1 MAGLPLPPLSGP
13 PRHVGPN
20 PGMTIWRE
28 SQLNRPSPPIA
39 PSPDPVVGPA
49 ARVEAKRPPTLSP
62 PPPPALGRTNFV
74 PPRVTADTTN
84 RVEAQQRTD
93 GERVSDYI
101 LSPEGNTGDVI
112 QDWSER
118 KNKLNDQDIFLL
130 WKEVGTILENFQYPL
145 NKSPVDAELRG
156 LALLYR
162 SLIAEEAGARGL
174 ELPGLG
180 TDDTLAITGP
190 EPAPPA
196 APPTSFAIKPLPPN
210 LTNPSNARA
219 LATGPALAPP
229 SSSASVPAL
238 SRERG
243 ARNSVSTETNKAA
256 PATLGV
262 SQSNINNVKLG
273 GLQNYMD
280 FAKQLMPARE
290 KRDPWL
296 TAFEFFVNMA
306 AESSKPGATAIGA
319 AGTAGQQVMK
329 TLAEDRRLE
338 RAEDL
343 AATKMGITLAA
354 TLSKDKP
361 SKPYVDKET
370 NKIKYFTVSQFN
382 SLGNKEN
389 YIPYKAPG
397 GGSEKERYT
406 STVIDIG
413 PKITAGTAS
422 DDEIAKYSIAYQQ
435 LTKGYTTTTFDDE
448 GNQQEIRVAGIDL
461 TNLGSNVPLPE
472 GFDAKKVLSSKSRE
486 WGALGTNANFA
497 QRMLFQEGVVRGV
510 LADGYRPNIRDT
522 TADEMPAFI
531 GTTAMSPEGRRFMTA
546 SRNFIAAVLRK
557 ESGAAIS
564 DGEYLNGLRQY
575 FPRVGDDAEVIQ
587 DKEALR
593 SAAITGMV
601 NESGDAFEAIYPQAM
616 PFLKIKVG
624 ETEHDII
631 NPRGYSVFETAKVKQ
646 GRSLYFTATIQEL
659 NIDELKA
666 MLARPDAQK
675 IYTDAQI
682 REIGKRLDELKKG
695 VN

>member
-1 MAGLPLPPLSGP
+1 MAKEREQLFKPYPLGKSGGPLPPLTGP
-13 PRHVGPN
+13 PRHVGWW
-20 PGMTIWRE
+20 PGEGPSRAVPD
-28 SQLNRPSPPIA
+28 SSPPGRPSA
-39 PSPDPVVGPA
+39 
-49 ARVEAKRPPTLSP
+49 
-62 PPPPALGRTNFV
+62 
-74 PPRVTADTTN
+74 
-84 RVEAQQRTD
+84 
-93 GERVSDYI
+93 GERVSA
-101 LSPEGNTGDVI
+101 SA
-112 QDWSER
+112 
-118 KNKLNDQDIFLL
+118 
-130 WKEVGTILENFQYPL
+130 LENLKLLEQQWRKEGPTLSNEKLLALWDDAGRTLEDFQYPL
-145 NKSPVDAELRG
+145 NKSPVDPELRG
-156 LALLYR
+156 LTLAVR
-162 SLIAEEAGARGL
+162 SLVVEEAGKRGL

-180 TDDTLAITGP
+180 VDDTLAITGP
-190 EPAPPA
+190 APITPIDSSIEVLGA
-196 APPTSFAIKPLPPN
+196 NARKPLP
-210 LTNPSNARA
+210 SKARA
-219 LATGPALAPP
+219 PATEPALSAPSSSALPPP
-229 SSSASVPAL
+229 SSSAVDAKVTS
-238 SRERG
+238 
-243 ARNSVSTETNKAA
+243 

-343 AATKMGITLAA
+343 AATKMGVTLAA

-361 SKPYVDKET
+361 SKPYVDKDT
-370 NKIKYFTVSQFN
+370 NKIKYFTVAQFN

-397 GGSEKERYT
+397 SGSEKERYT
-406 STVIDIG
+406 GTVIDIG
-413 PKITAGTAS
+413 PKITAETAS

-435 LTKGYTTTTFDDE
+435 LTKGYTATTFDDE

-461 TNLGSNVPLPE
+461 TNLGSNVPVPK

-510 LADGYRPNIRDT
+510 LADGYRPNFRDT

-531 GTTAMSPEGRRFMTA
+531 GSTAMSPEGRRFMNA

-575 FPRVGDDAEVIQ
+575 FPRVGDDPGVIQ

-624 ETEHDII
+624 ETDHDII
-631 NPRGYSVFETAKVKQ
+631 NPRGYSTFEKAKVKQ
-646 GRSLYFTATIQEL
+646 GKSLYFTITINEL
-659 NIDELKA
+659 NIDELKV
-666 MLARPDAQK
+666 MLARPNAEE

-682 REIGKRLDELKKG
+682 REIDKRLDELKKR